1 MKRRG
6 ARILCVAISF
16 ILFLSAVEPVLATT
30 ISGLQEDIK
39 KNQSQL
45 NSVNQQIAGYQSAQE
60 GLGEEIDDLDA
71 EMVAL
76 LTDINLI
83 QEAIEDKEV
92 DIANTQ
98 VAYDE
103 AVADKDEQYESM
115 KIRIK
120 FMYEKGDSSYLQM
133 FLGARSMS
141 DMMNKANYI
150 QELYDYD
157 RKLLEEYEATVR
169 QVEELQER
177 LEEEKSELETSKTEL
192 EEEQAYVNE
201 VLEQKQKEY
210 ENYSVVLSKAKR
222 EAAAYTAKI
231 KQETAQIRKLEEEER
246 KRKEEEERR
255 RKEEEER
262 KRKEE
267 EERQKAE
274 QAAANA
280 QPNDAAS
287 SDDDSPDS
295 DSLNTTTASDNVQ
308 SSGSS
313 AGTGDSSS
321 KPSSSG
327 GGKGQ
332 EIANFACKYIGYPYV
347 AGGTSLTNGADCSGF
362 VMAVYQA
369 FGYSL
374 PRSSYAQSGA
384 GRGVSYSEAQPGDI
398 IYYGGHVGIYIGNG
412 QIVHASTERSGI
424 KITSATY
431 RSIITVR
438 RIV

>member
-1 MKRRG
+1 MM
-6 ARILCVAISF
+6 AFLLF
-16 ILFLSAVEPVLATT
+16 IMTAEPVLATT

-45 NSVNQQIAGYQSAQE
+45 NDVNKQIAGYQDAQE
-60 GLGEEIDDLDA
+60 GVEEEISDLDA

-83 QEAIEDKEV
+83 QEAIEETEE

-103 AVADKDEQYESM
+103 AVAEKDEQYESM

-120 FMYEKGDSSYLQM
+120 FMYEKGDRSYLQL
-133 FLGARSMS
+133 FLEAKSMG
-141 DMMNKANYI
+141 DMMNKAHYI
-150 QELYDYD
+150 EELYEYD
-157 RKLLEEYEATVR
+157 RNLLEQYEAIVQ
-169 QVEELQER
+169 QVAQLQDR
-177 LEEEKSELETSKTEL
+177 LEEERSELVTSRTEL
-192 EEEQAYVNE
+192 EEQQDYVNE
-201 VLEQKQKEY
+201 VLAQKRKEY
-210 ENYSVVLSKAKR
+210 ENYNAVLAKAKR

-246 KRKEEEERR
+246 KRREEEERRRKEEEERR

-262 KRKEE
+262 R
-267 EERQKAE
+267 KAE
-274 QAAANA
+274 QE
-280 QPNDAAS
+280 AS
-287 SDDDSPDS
+287 DEQTDDSESADDEDEGETEEKPEKSEDS
-295 DSLNTTTASDNVQ
+295 KKPEDTAGKPT

-313 AGTGDSSS
+313 
-321 KPSSSG
+321 
-327 GGKGQ
+327 KGQ
-332 EIANFACKYIGYPYV
+332 EIAKFACKYIGYPYV

-362 VMAVYQA
+362 VLAVFKN

-384 GRGVSYSEAQPGDI
+384 GKGVSYSEAQPGDI

-431 RSIITVR
+431 RNIITVR

>member
-1 MKRRG
+1 MKGYWKMRRKG
-6 ARILCVAISF
+6 TRIFCVMMVF
-16 ILFLSAVEPVLATT
+16 LLFMLTTEPVLATT

-39 KNQSQL
+39 RNQSQL
-45 NSVNQQIAGYQSAQE
+45 NNVNQQIAGYQDAQE
-60 GLGEEIDDLDA
+60 GVEEEISDLDA

-83 QEAIEDKEV
+83 QEAIAEKEE

-103 AVADKDEQYESM
+103 AVAEKDEQYESM
-115 KIRIK
+115 KVRIK
-120 FMYEKGDSSYLQM
+120 FMYEKGDQSYLQL
-133 FLGARSMS
+133 FLGAQSMS
-141 DMMNKANYI
+141 DMMNKAHYI
-150 QELYDYD
+150 EQLYEYD
-157 RKLLEEYEATVR
+157 RTLLEQYEATVQ
-169 QVEELQER
+169 QVAQLQDR
-177 LEEEKSELETSKTEL
+177 LEEEKSELVTSKTEL
-192 EEEQAYVNE
+192 EEQQDYVNE
-201 VLEQKQKEY
+201 VLEQKRQEY
-210 ENYSVVLSKAKR
+210 ENYNAVLAKAKR

-246 KRKEEEERR
+246 KRREEEERR
-255 RKEEEER
+255 
-262 KRKEE
+262 
-267 EERQKAE
+267 KAE
-274 QAAANA
+274 QEANGE
-280 QPNDAAS
+280 QQDDPGTTDDEDTS
-287 SDDDSPDS
+287 ETEDKTEKSDDSKKPDDTS
-295 DSLNTTTASDNVQ
+295 GKPA

-313 AGTGDSSS
+313 
-321 KPSSSG
+321 
-327 GGKGQ
+327 KGQ
-332 EIANFACKYIGYPYV
+332 EIAKFACKYVGYPYV

-362 VMAVYQA
+362 VLAVYKN

-431 RSIITVR
+431 RNIITVR

>member
-6 ARILCVAISF
+6 TQIFCVMMSF
-16 ILFLSAVEPVLATT
+16 VLFLLTTEPVLATT

-39 KNQSQL
+39 RNQSQL
-45 NSVNQQIAGYQSAQE
+45 NSVNKQIAGYQDAQE
-60 GLGEEIDDLDA
+60 GVEEEISDLDA

-83 QEAIEDKEV
+83 QEAIEEKEE
-92 DIANTQ
+92 DIASTQ

-103 AVADKDEQYESM
+103 AVAEKDEQYESM
-115 KIRIK
+115 KVRIK
-120 FMYEKGDSSYLQM
+120 FMYEKGDQSYLQL
-133 FLGARSMS
+133 FLGAQSMS
-141 DMMNKANYI
+141 DMMNKAHYI
-150 QELYDYD
+150 EQLYEYD
-157 RKLLEEYEATVR
+157 RTLLEQYEAVVQ
-169 QVEELQER
+169 QVAQLQDQ
-177 LEEEKSELETSKTEL
+177 LEEEKSELVTSKTEM
-192 EEEQAYVNE
+192 EEQQAYVNE
-201 VLEQKQKEY
+201 VLEQKKQEY
-210 ENYSVVLSKAKR
+210 ENYNAVLSKAKR

-246 KRKEEEERR
+246 KRREEEERK

-267 EERQKAE
+267 EEKKRAAE
-274 QAAANA
+274 SSDNQQSDGENSG
-280 QPNDAAS
+280 NSTS
-287 SDDDSPDS
+287 SDDKR
-295 DSLNTTTASDNVQ
+295 SDN
-308 SSGSS
+308 SADSGNSGNNGS
-313 AGTGDSSS
+313 NGSTN
-321 KPSSSG
+321 KPVSSG

-332 EIANFACKYIGYPYV
+332 EIAKFACQYIGYPYV

-362 VMAVYQA
+362 VLAVYKN

-431 RSIITVR
+431 RNIITVR

>member
-1 MKRRG
+1 MRRKG
-6 ARILCVAISF
+6 TRIFCVMMVF
-16 ILFLSAVEPVLATT
+16 LLFMLTTEPVLATT

-39 KNQSQL
+39 RNQSQL
-45 NSVNQQIAGYQSAQE
+45 NNVNQQIAGYQDAQE
-60 GLGEEIDDLDA
+60 GVEEEISDLDA

-83 QEAIEDKEV
+83 QEAIAEKEE

-103 AVADKDEQYESM
+103 AVAEKDEQYESM
-115 KIRIK
+115 KVRIK
-120 FMYEKGDSSYLQM
+120 FMYEKGDQSYLQL
-133 FLGARSMS
+133 FLGAQSMS
-141 DMMNKANYI
+141 DMMNKAHYI
-150 QELYDYD
+150 EQLYEYD
-157 RKLLEEYEATVR
+157 RTLLEQYEATVQ
-169 QVEELQER
+169 QVAQLQDR
-177 LEEEKSELETSKTEL
+177 LEEEKSELVTSKTEL
-192 EEEQAYVNE
+192 EEQQDYVNE
-201 VLEQKQKEY
+201 VLEQKRQEY
-210 ENYSVVLSKAKR
+210 ENYNAVLAKAKR

-246 KRKEEEERR
+246 KRR
-255 RKEEEER
+255 EEEER

-267 EERQKAE
+267 EERRRKQEEERRKAE
-274 QAAANA
+274 QEANGE
-280 QPNDAAS
+280 QQDDPGTTDDEDTS
-287 SDDDSPDS
+287 ETEDKTEKSDDSKKPDDTS
-295 DSLNTTTASDNVQ
+295 GKPA

-313 AGTGDSSS
+313 
-321 KPSSSG
+321 
-327 GGKGQ
+327 KGQ
-332 EIANFACKYIGYPYV
+332 EIAKFACKYVGYPYV

-362 VMAVYQA
+362 VLAVYKN

-431 RSIITVR
+431 RNIITVR

>member
-1 MKRRG
+1 MKGYWKMRRKG
-6 ARILCVAISF
+6 TRIFCVMMVF
-16 ILFLSAVEPVLATT
+16 LLFMLTTEPVLATT
-30 ISGLQEDIK
+30 IPGLQEDIK
-39 KNQSQL
+39 RNQSQL
-45 NSVNQQIAGYQSAQE
+45 NNVNQQIAGYQDAQE
-60 GLGEEIDDLDA
+60 GVEEEISDLDA

-83 QEAIEDKEV
+83 QEAIAEKEE

-103 AVADKDEQYESM
+103 AVAEKDEQYESM
-115 KIRIK
+115 KVRIK
-120 FMYEKGDSSYLQM
+120 FMYEKGDQSYLQL
-133 FLGARSMS
+133 FLGAQSMS
-141 DMMNKANYI
+141 DMMNKAHYI
-150 QELYDYD
+150 EQLYEYD
-157 RKLLEEYEATVR
+157 RTLLEQYEATVQ
-169 QVEELQER
+169 QVAQLQDR
-177 LEEEKSELETSKTEL
+177 LEEEKSELVTSKTEL
-192 EEEQAYVNE
+192 EEQQDYVNE
-201 VLEQKQKEY
+201 VLEQKRQEY
-210 ENYSVVLSKAKR
+210 ENYNAVLAKAKR

-246 KRKEEEERR
+246 KRR
-255 RKEEEER
+255 EEEER

-267 EERQKAE
+267 EERRRKQEEERRKAE
-274 QAAANA
+274 QEANGE
-280 QPNDAAS
+280 QQDDPGTTDDEDAS
-287 SDDDSPDS
+287 ETEDKTEKSDDSKKPDDTS
-295 DSLNTTTASDNVQ
+295 GKPA

-313 AGTGDSSS
+313 
-321 KPSSSG
+321 
-327 GGKGQ
+327 KGQ
-332 EIANFACKYIGYPYV
+332 EIAKFACKYVGYPYV

-362 VMAVYQA
+362 VLAVYKN

-431 RSIITVR
+431 RNIITVR

>member
-6 ARILCVAISF
+6 TQIFCVMLSF
-16 ILFLSAVEPVLATT
+16 VLFLLTAEPVLATT

-39 KNQSQL
+39 RNQSQL
-45 NSVNQQIAGYQSAQE
+45 NSVNKQIAGYQDAQE
-60 GLGEEIDDLDA
+60 GVEEEISDLDA

-83 QEAIEDKEV
+83 QEAIEEKEE
-92 DIANTQ
+92 DIASTQ

-103 AVADKDEQYESM
+103 AVAEKDEQYESM
-115 KIRIK
+115 KVRIK
-120 FMYEKGDSSYLQM
+120 FMYEKGDQSYLQL
-133 FLGARSMS
+133 FLGAQSMS
-141 DMMNKANYI
+141 DMMNKAHYI
-150 QELYDYD
+150 EQLYEYD
-157 RKLLEEYEATVR
+157 RTLLEQYEAVVQ
-169 QVEELQER
+169 QVAQLQDQ
-177 LEEEKSELETSKTEL
+177 LEEEKSELVTSKTEM
-192 EEEQAYVNE
+192 EEQQAYVNE
-201 VLEQKQKEY
+201 VLEQKKQEY
-210 ENYSVVLSKAKR
+210 ENYNAVLSKAKR

-246 KRKEEEERR
+246 KRREEEERK

-267 EERQKAE
+267 EEKKRAAE
-274 QAAANA
+274 SSDNQQSDGENSG
-280 QPNDAAS
+280 NSTS
-287 SDDDSPDS
+287 SDDKR
-295 DSLNTTTASDNVQ
+295 SDN
-308 SSGSS
+308 SADSGNSGNNGS
-313 AGTGDSSS
+313 NGSTN
-321 KPSSSG
+321 KPVSSG

-332 EIANFACKYIGYPYV
+332 EIAKFACQYIGYPYV

-362 VMAVYQA
+362 VLAVYKN

-431 RSIITVR
+431 RNIITVR

>member
-1 MKRRG
+1 MMVF
-6 ARILCVAISF
+6 L
-16 ILFLSAVEPVLATT
+16 LFMLTTEPVLATT

-39 KNQSQL
+39 RNQSQL
-45 NSVNQQIAGYQSAQE
+45 NNVNQQIAGYQDAQE
-60 GLGEEIDDLDA
+60 GVEEEISDLDA

-83 QEAIEDKEV
+83 QEAIAEKEE

-103 AVADKDEQYESM
+103 AVAEKDEQYESM
-115 KIRIK
+115 KVRIK
-120 FMYEKGDSSYLQM
+120 FMYEKGDQSYLQL
-133 FLGARSMS
+133 FLGAQSMS
-141 DMMNKANYI
+141 DMMNKAHYI
-150 QELYDYD
+150 EQLYEYD
-157 RKLLEEYEATVR
+157 RTLLEQYEATVQ
-169 QVEELQER
+169 QVAQLQDR
-177 LEEEKSELETSKTEL
+177 LEEEKSELVTSKTEL
-192 EEEQAYVNE
+192 EEQQDYVNE
-201 VLEQKQKEY
+201 VLEQKRQEY
-210 ENYSVVLSKAKR
+210 ENYNAVLAKAKR

-246 KRKEEEERR
+246 KRR
-255 RKEEEER
+255 EEEER

-267 EERQKAE
+267 EERRRKQEEERRKAE
-274 QAAANA
+274 QEANGE
-280 QPNDAAS
+280 QQDDPGTTDDEDTS
-287 SDDDSPDS
+287 ETEDKTEKSDDSKKPDDTS
-295 DSLNTTTASDNVQ
+295 GKPA

-313 AGTGDSSS
+313 
-321 KPSSSG
+321 
-327 GGKGQ
+327 KGQ
-332 EIANFACKYIGYPYV
+332 EIAKFACKYVGYPYV

-362 VMAVYQA
+362 VLAVYKN

-431 RSIITVR
+431 RNIITVR

>member
-1 MKRRG
+1 MKGYWKMRRKG
-6 ARILCVAISF
+6 TRIFCVMMVF
-16 ILFLSAVEPVLATT
+16 LLFMLTTEPVLATT

-39 KNQSQL
+39 RNQSQL
-45 NSVNQQIAGYQSAQE
+45 NNVNQQIAGYQDAQE
-60 GLGEEIDDLDA
+60 GVEEEISDLDA

-83 QEAIEDKEV
+83 QEAIAEKEE

-103 AVADKDEQYESM
+103 AVAEKDEQYESM
-115 KIRIK
+115 KVRIK
-120 FMYEKGDSSYLQM
+120 FMYEKGDQSYLQL
-133 FLGARSMS
+133 FLGAQSMS
-141 DMMNKANYI
+141 DMMNKAHYI
-150 QELYDYD
+150 EQLYEYD
-157 RKLLEEYEATVR
+157 RTLLEQYEATVQ
-169 QVEELQER
+169 QVAQLQDR
-177 LEEEKSELETSKTEL
+177 LEEEKSELVTSKTEL
-192 EEEQAYVNE
+192 EEQQDYVNE
-201 VLEQKQKEY
+201 VLEHKRQEY
-210 ENYSVVLSKAKR
+210 ENYNAVLAKAKR

-246 KRKEEEERR
+246 KRR
-255 RKEEEER
+255 EEEER

-267 EERQKAE
+267 EERRRKQEEERRKAE
-274 QAAANA
+274 QEANGE
-280 QPNDAAS
+280 QQDDPGTTDDEDTS
-287 SDDDSPDS
+287 ETEDKTEKSDDSKKPDDTS
-295 DSLNTTTASDNVQ
+295 GKPA

-313 AGTGDSSS
+313 
-321 KPSSSG
+321 
-327 GGKGQ
+327 KGQ
-332 EIANFACKYIGYPYV
+332 EIAKFACKYVGYPYV

-362 VMAVYQA
+362 VLAVYKN

-431 RSIITVR
+431 RNIITVR